1 MGTKAISIMKGGSC
15 LECGNRTVRFS
26 NFTSW
31 AHNIDYSFPVHMF
44 TSENHFSNT
53 PPEFF
58 FKKQAKERDGP
69 SFSHK
74 NWYLE
79 AVTWEREEL
88 PPNSLNKMKK
98 NNLEIGDQ
106 SSTKTACVS
115 NPIMRSDIIFQET
128 EECSYNKGS
137 MPGD

>member
-1 MGTKAISIMKGGSC
+1 MV
-15 LECGNRTVRFS
+15 L
-26 NFTSW
+26 
-31 AHNIDYSFPVHMF
+31 
-44 TSENHFSNT
+44 HFHI
-53 PPEFF
+53 
-58 FKKQAKERDGP
+58 KIGILKQWPG
-69 SFSHK
+69 
-74 NWYLE
+74 
-79 AVTWEREEL
+79 REEL

-106 SSTKTACVS
+106 SSTKIACVS